1 VNPSAIQPGHL
12 NRIAVVYV
20 RQSTPLQVEHHP
32 ESRYRQYQLADRARC
47 FGWPAQRCLVIDDD
61 LGISG
66 AQSSNRPGYQR
77 LVSMLAL
84 REVGIVFGLEVS
96 RLARNC
102 LDWYQLLELAAAFN
116 VLIGDEDGLYD
127 PSDFNDRLLLGLKG
141 TFSEIERY
149 QITAR
154 MQRGRL
160 NKARR
165 GEYAKPVPI
174 GYAYD
179 PVTGKLELSPDQAV
193 RHAVEQIVH
202 LFGQLG
208 SMRSV
213 LLCLNREGLQL
224 PHQIHRRGLGTQ
236 IVWRRPSYE
245 VVYQVLTN
253 PIYAGVYCYGRRAT
267 RHDPLTHKRHVER
280 RDRDQWEVFLPDH
293 HPGYLSLEQW
303 EANMVRLK
311 NHLWTVPTSQ
321 GAPREGA
328 ALLQGLVWCQQCGAR
343 MRVRYSNRAA
353 YYECDYA
360 HRRFGEPICGWASAR
375 RVDALVE
382 NLVLGVIDA
391 GTVDLAM
398 AYDERQRE
406 EDARLDRQW
415 QQQLQ
420 RLEYEC
426 ELAQRRYELV
436 DPANRLVAQ
445 TLESTWNERLA
456 DLEAA
461 RAEDRRRQRHVVPVS
476 TPEQMR
482 SVLAELRERWCG
494 GGFDVQAKKELLRC
508 VIEQVRLTTRGKV
521 VRAEVVWQGGAHSEL
536 DVPKYVGA
544 PTAAYHRVF
553 ELAKTHTDAE
563 IAAVLNGEGL
573 LTQKKKPWSARRV
586 LDFRTSNAIP
596 SGLTASPTM
605 RLAEAEYITSS
616 EAAKRLGVD
625 QTGIQS
631 WFHWGVLGGKQ
642 DAAQRQ
648 LWIKWNNDVERRL
661 GGSAPIDKRM
671 VSVKRL
677 CAQEGKAAGE
687 ILRWASEHGHE
698 ILRVRRGTSFRF
710 YIVPNDPNAEHRLSG
725 QEGVVH

>member
-1 VNPSAIQPGHL
+1 
-12 NRIAVVYV
+12 
-20 RQSTPLQVEHHP
+20 
-32 ESRYRQYQLADRARC
+32 
-47 FGWPAQRCLVIDDD
+47 LV
-61 LGISG
+61 
-66 AQSSNRPGYQR
+66 
-77 LVSMLAL
+77 
-84 REVGIVFGLEVS
+84 
-96 RLARNC
+96 RNC
-102 LDWYQLLELAAAFN
+102 LDWYQLLQLAAAFN
-116 VLIGDEDGLYD
+116 VLIGDEDGLCG

-160 NKARR
+160 NKAQR

-208 SMRSV
+208 SMRGV
-213 LLCLNREGLQL
+213 LLCLNREALQL
-224 PHQIHRRGLGTQ
+224 PHQIHRRALGTQ

-280 RDRDQWEVFLPDH
+280 RNRDQWEVFLPDH

-391 GTVDLAM
+391 GTVDLALV
-398 AYDERQRE
+398 YDERQRE

-461 RAEDRRRQRHVVPVS
+461 RVEDRRRQRRVAPVS

-482 SVLAELRERWCG
+482 SVLTELRGRWYG
-494 GGFDVQAKKELLRC
+494 GALDVQTKKELLRC
-508 VIEQVRLTTRGKV
+508 VIEQVRLTTKGKV

-573 LTQKKKPWSARRV
+573 LTQKHKPWSARRV

-605 RLAEAEYITSS
+605 RLPETEYITSR

-648 LWIKWNNDVERRL
+648 LWIKWNTDVERRL

-677 CAQEGKAAGE
+677 CAQEGKAAPE
-687 ILRWASEHGHE
+687 VLQWASAHGHE

-710 YIVPNDPNAEHRLSG
+710 YIVPSAPNREHRLSG
-725 QEGVVH
+725 QEDVVH

>member
-1 VNPSAIQPGHL
+1 MNPSAIQSAHL
-12 NRIAVVYV
+12 NRLAVVYV

-32 ESRYRQYQLADRARC
+32 ESRFRQYQLTDRAKA
-47 FGWPAQRCLVIDDD
+47 FGWPSQRCLVIDDD

-127 PSDFNDRLLLGLKG
+127 PADFNDRLLLGLKG

-179 PVTGKLELSPDQAV
+179 QFTGQLQLSPDQAV

-202 LFGQLG
+202 LFSQLG
-208 SMRSV
+208 SMRGV

-224 PHQIHRRGLGTQ
+224 PHQIRRRGLGTL
-236 IVWRRPSYE
+236 ITWRRPSYE

-253 PIYAGVYCYGRRAT
+253 PIYAGVYSYGRRAT
-267 RHDPLTHKRHVER
+267 RHDPLTHTRHVER
-280 RDRDQWEVFLPDH
+280 RSRDEWDVFLPDH

-303 EANMVRLK
+303 EANMARLK
-311 NHLWTVPTSQ
+311 NHLWTLPTSQ

-328 ALLQGLVWCQQCGAR
+328 ALLQGLVWCQHCGKR
-343 MRVRYSNRAA
+343 MRVRYSHGAA
-353 YYECDYA
+353 YYSCDWA

-391 GTVDLAM
+391 GTVDLAL

-415 QQQLQ
+415 RQQLQ

-436 DPANRLVAQ
+436 DPSNRLVAQ
-445 TLESTWNERLA
+445 TLETAWNERLA
-456 DLEAA
+456 ELEAA
-461 RAEDRRRQRHVVPVS
+461 RVEDRRRQQHTPPVS

-482 SVLAELRERWCG
+482 EVLGQLRRRWFG
-494 GGFDVQAKKELLRC
+494 GEFEVQAKKELLRS
-508 VIEQVRLTTRGKV
+508 VIEHVRLTTKGKV
-521 VRAEVVWQGGAHSEL
+521 VRAEVVWQGGARSEL

-544 PTAAYHRVF
+544 STEAYHRVF
-553 ELAKTHTDAE
+553 ELAKTHTDEE
-563 IAAVLNGEGL
+563 IAAELNDQGL
-573 LTQKKKPWSARRV
+573 LTMKHKPWSARRV
-586 LDFRTSNAIP
+586 MDFRVSNAIP
-596 SGLTASPTM
+596 SGLTSSPTM
-605 RLAEAEYITSS
+605 RLPETDYISS
-616 EAAKRLGVD
+616 GEAAQRLDVD
-625 QTGIQS
+625 QSRVQT
-631 WFHWGVLGGKQ
+631 WFRWGVLSGKQ

-648 LWIKWNNDVERRL
+648 LWIKWNDDVARRL
-661 GGSAPIDKRM
+661 QGTAPLDRGM
-671 VSVKRL
+671 VSVRRL
-677 CAQEGKAAGE
+677 CAQERKLPSE
-687 ILRWASEHGHE
+687 VFTWASTQGHE

-710 YIVPNDPNAEHRLSG
+710 YILPSHTELQGSEEVGHA
-725 QEGVVH
+725 

>member
-1 VNPSAIQPGHL
+1 MNPSTIQPSHL
-12 NRIAVVYV
+12 NRLAVVYV
-20 RQSTPLQVEHHP
+20 RQSTPVQVEQHP
-32 ESRYRQYQLADRARC
+32 ESRLRQYQLADRAKA

-61 LGISG
+61 LGLSG

-77 LVSMLAL
+77 LVSLLAL

-102 LDWYQLLELAAAFN
+102 LDWYQLLELAATFS

-127 PSDFNDRLLLGLKG
+127 PAEFNDRLLLGLKG

-165 GEYAKPVPI
+165 GEYAVPVPI

-179 PVTGKLELSPDQAV
+179 PFTGRLELSPDQAV

-202 LFGQLG
+202 LFAQLG
-208 SMRSV
+208 SIRGV
-213 LLCLNREGLQL
+213 LLCLNREDLQL
-224 PHQIHRRGLGTQ
+224 PHQVRRRGLATQ

-267 RHDPLTHKRHVER
+267 RHDPLTQKRHVER
-280 RDRDQWEVFLPDH
+280 RAREAWDVFLPDH

-303 EANMVRLK
+303 EANMARLQ
-311 NHLWTVPTSQ
+311 NHLWTLPTSQ

-328 ALLQGLVWCQQCGAR
+328 ALLQGLVFCQQCGAR
-343 MRVRYSNRAA
+343 MRVRYSNRVP
-353 YYECDYA
+353 YYSCDYA
-360 HRRFGEPICGWASAR
+360 HRRFGEPICGWASAK

-382 NLVLGVIDA
+382 NLVLGVVDA
-391 GTVDLAM
+391 GSVDLAL
-398 AYDERQRE
+398 AYDERRRE

-426 ELAQRRYELV
+426 DLAQRRYELV

-445 TLESTWNERLA
+445 TLETAWNERLA
-456 DLEAA
+456 ELDAA
-461 RAEDRRRQRHVVPVS
+461 RAEDRRRQRRTPPVS

-482 SVLAELRERWCG
+482 ELLGQLRQLWYASQVA
-494 GGFDVQAKKELLRC
+494 VQDKKELLRC
-508 VIEQVRLTTRGKV
+508 VIQQVRLTTKGKV
-521 VRAEVVWQGGAHSEL
+521 IRAEVVWQGGARSEL
-536 DVPKYVGA
+536 DVPKYMGA
-544 PTAAYHRVF
+544 PTAAYHRVI

-563 IAAVLNGEGL
+563 IAEQLNAEGL
-573 LTQKKKPWSARRV
+573 RTMKHKPWTGRRV
-586 LDFRTSNAIP
+586 MDFRVSNAIP

-605 RLAEAEYITSS
+605 RLAETSYITST
-616 EAAKRLGVD
+616 EAALRLGLD
-625 QTGIQS
+625 QSRIQT
-631 WFHWGVLGGKQ
+631 WFRWGVLTGKQ
-642 DAAQRQ
+642 DATQRQ
-648 LWIKWNNDVERRL
+648 LWITWNSDVQQRL
-661 GGSAPIDKRM
+661 GGGAAIDGRM

-677 CAQEGKAAGE
+677 CGHQGNSAADV
-687 ILRWASEHGHE
+687 LTRANQHGDTVY
-698 ILRVRRGTSFRF
+698 RVRRGTSFRF
-710 YIVPNDPNAEHRLSG
+710 YILPRAAEHRLSG
-725 QEGVVH
+725 QEGAVH